1 MPGHRAHAQFQF
13 RTCFGAEVDTCL
25 AIVRRR
31 CLPLAWTLEWWISL
45 DEYGMHLIHLKAF
58 DGKKL
63 KAITLTTRTKRRI
76 WKNALQQNQ
85 EMVCGLERRG
95 SSCLRLLRCFW
106 RLWSAS
112 LDGASQVVRLCS
124 LPVRCLPEWRCHS
137 WLAVNW
143 WMNTV
148 QSSTLSSR
156 CTCGA
161 KGRRALK
168 LRTRSSTT
176 SE

>member
-1 MPGHRAHAQFQF
+1 MRSISKQCRCQAIVHAQFQF

-31 CLPLAWTLEWWISL
+31 CLPLAWTLEWLIPL

-112 LDGASQVVRLCS
+112 LDGASQVASTVFF
-124 LPVRCLPEWRCHS
+124 

-143 WMNTV
+143 WMNTM
-148 QSSTLSSR
+148 QSR
-156 CTCGA
+156 A
-161 KGRRALK
+161 PRYHHAAHVALK
-168 LRTRSSTT
+168 DAGH
-176 SE
+176 